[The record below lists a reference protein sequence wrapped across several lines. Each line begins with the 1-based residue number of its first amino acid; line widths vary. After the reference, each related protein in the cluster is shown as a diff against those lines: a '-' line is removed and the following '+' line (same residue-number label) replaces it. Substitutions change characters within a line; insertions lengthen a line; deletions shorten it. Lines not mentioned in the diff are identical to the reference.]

1 MYYVGIDVSKHHHD
15 ATVMD
20 TTGQVV
26 IAPFRF
32 FNTRQGVITLLT
44 QLQTLDAQVRIAM
57 ESTGHYWL
65 PLYEALIA
73 QGYSVSVFNP
83 FQIKAYRQIG
93 LRKTKTDA
101 VDSLWIADFLRIGRG
116 QPMVMPTP
124 PVRQMREL
132 ARFRFTLLQRQ
143 SNIRRRALTIID
155 RVFPEY
161 PTLFSR
167 SFSPTSRTLL
177 RQAVTAETFAAWPLE
192 DLTQTIRQ
200 ASRGHLGLDRAR
212 KILRLAQHSLG
223 IRSLGPV
230 AHQEMRLLLDQLAL
244 LDDQIATLDEELDR
258 LLQKTGTYLTTIPGI
273 STTLAATILGE
284 IGDIHRFDNLKQL
297 VAYAGL
303 DPSVHQSGQFQGSHA
318 RLSKRGSV
326 YLRRAVWMAASVAR
340 RYDPDLKALYQ
351 RKRLQ
356 RKHHNVVMGAVCHR
370 LLARI
375 YVILKEQRP
384 YEVRDPATKGSPA

>member
-15 ATVMD
+15 ATVID
-20 TTGQVV
+20 ATGQVV
-26 IAPFRF
+26 ITPFRF
-32 FNTRQGVITLLT
+32 LNTRQGVAALLT
-44 QLQTLDAQVRIAM
+44 RLQTLDAQVRIAM
-57 ESTGHYWL
+57 EATGHYWL
-65 PLYEALIA
+65 PLYEALTA
-73 QGYSVSVFNP
+73 QGYPVSVFNP
-83 FQIKAYRQIG
+83 FQIRAYHQIG

-101 VDSLWIADFLRIGRG
+101 VDSFWIADFLRIGRG
-116 QPMVMPTP
+116 RPMDIPTP

-143 SNIRRRALTIID
+143 GNICRRALTILD

-161 PTLFSR
+161 PSLFSR
-167 SFSPTSRTLL
+167 PFSPSSRALL
-177 RQAVTAETFAAWPLE
+177 RQGVTADAFATWPLK
-192 DLTQTIRQ
+192 DLAQVLRQ
-200 ASRGHLGLDRAR
+200 ASRGHLGLQKAR
-212 KILRLAQHSLG
+212 QLWDLAHDSLG

-230 AHQEMRLLLDQLAL
+230 AHQEMQLLLDQLAL

-258 LLQKTGTYLTTIPGI
+258 LLQQTGTYLTTIPGI

-303 DPSVHQSGQFQGSHA
+303 DPTVHQSGQFQASHS
-318 RLSKRGSV
+318 RLSKRGSI
-326 YLRRAVWMAASVAR
+326 YLRRAVWLAASVAR

-356 RKHHNVVMGAVCHR
+356 RKHHSVVMGAVCHR